1 MTDQRGEQL
10 LRPEVSSTRATFLE
24 LFFDLV
30 FVFALTRVS
39 LRLVDGA
46 GDSAAGLAAEIVR
59 TGVLFLALWLLWT
72 ITVWVTSRYEPER
85 SVIQFVVVGSMFGA
99 MVMAVALPGA
109 FEERALPFVLAYL
122 AVMIGRPSVVAV
134 ALRRHPRRT
143 VPLRLAA
150 WAALGA
156 VPWLA
161 GVFAPEQL
169 RLPLWVLALAV
180 DGTGLVLGWPLPRL
194 GPARAS
200 GWLIAGEHLADRY
213 QQIFL
218 ISLGESILV
227 IGLTYSGMAFT
238 ADRAGA
244 FTIAF
249 LTTALLWRIYFHRAG
264 HLLAEALRVARSP
277 GRLGASVAATH
288 LVVVVGVLSTAVGY
302 ELVIAHPYGRIDPT
316 WLFFVV
322 GGPAIFLVGRA
333 RFEYEIFG
341 RVSWSRSGG
350 LLALLLLAPALVL
363 GSPMAAQAVVAVV
376 LAGVALADAWRSRGR
391 APEIP
396 ASPLLHGE
404 AGGGGGDFHQAP

>member
-1 MTDQRGEQL
+1 MTDRRGRQL
-10 LRPEVSSTRATFLE
+10 LRPEISSTRATFLE

-46 GDSAAGLAAEIVR
+46 GDSAAGLVVEIGR
-59 TGVLFLALWLLWT
+59 TGVLFLALWLLWS

-99 MVMAVALPGA
+99 LVMAVALPGA
-109 FEERALPFVLAYL
+109 FEGRALPFVLAYL
-122 AVMIGRPSVVAV
+122 AVMVGRPLVIAA

-150 WAALGA
+150 WAAVGA

-161 GVFAPEQL
+161 GAFAPDEL
-169 RLPLWVLALAV
+169 RLPLWALALAV

-200 GWLIAGEHLADRY
+200 GWMIAGEHLADRY

-218 ISLGESILV
+218 ISLGETILV
-227 IGLTYSGMAFT
+227 MGLTYSGTDFT

-244 FTIAF
+244 FTLAF
-249 LTTALLWRIYFHRAG
+249 VTTALLWRIYFHRAG
-264 HLLAEALRVARSP
+264 HVLAEALRVARSP
-277 GRLGASVAATH
+277 GRVGASVAATH
-288 LVVVVGVLSTAVGY
+288 LVIVVGVLSTAVGY
-302 ELVIAHPYGRIDPT
+302 ELVIVHPYGRTDPA
-316 WLFFVV
+316 WLVFVV
-322 GGPAIFLVGRA
+322 GGPALFLVARA

-341 RVSWSRSGG
+341 RVSWSRWSGM
-350 LLALLLLAPALVL
+350 LALLLLAPVLTLGPPVAAL
-363 GSPMAAQAVVAVV
+363 AAVAAM
-376 LAGVALADAWRSRGR
+376 LAGVAIADAWRSRRR
-391 APEIP
+391 APELP
-396 ASPLLHGE
+396 ASPLLRGE
-404 AGGGGGDFHQAP
+404 AGGGDYHRAP